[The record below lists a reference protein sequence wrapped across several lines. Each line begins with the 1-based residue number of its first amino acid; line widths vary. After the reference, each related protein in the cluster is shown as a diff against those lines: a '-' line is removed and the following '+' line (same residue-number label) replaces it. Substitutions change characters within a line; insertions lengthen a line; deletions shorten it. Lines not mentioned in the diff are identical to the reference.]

1 MPGTDI
7 GEALRI
13 VMGELPA
20 IPFLPELP
28 ARGPGADM
36 IGRGAGVLVD
46 LPVDLQPSG
55 WRLIDRPGRDAR
67 RTADLVERD
76 LDVMTE
82 VVADH
87 TGVFKLQVAGLWT
100 LAANLELPRGEKVL
114 ADSGAM
120 HDLTGSL
127 AEGVRRYV
135 ADVRRRLPNATVLVQ
150 LDEPSLPQVLA
161 GHVPTASG
169 YSVLPALD
177 VADARDGLAEV
188 VAAADAPVVLHCCAP
203 NLPLELARQ
212 CGAIAVSLDLS
223 LPDLRSSKRLDVLGE
238 ELEAGLA
245 LWAGV
250 VPSLD
255 TGAGN
260 AARNAAGNAAGGAAR
275 SSFGSGSAS
284 ARAQSSREPSARERS
299 ARERS
304 EDGTASPGLSDP
316 AHILAGVRS
325 IWRRLGLDPSRL
337 AELVVVTPTCGLA
350 GASPGYATAALGRC
364 REAAAWLVK
373 DPEG

>member
-46 LPVDLQPSG
+46 LPADLQPSG

-67 RTADLVERD
+67 RTADLAERD

-114 ADSGAM
+114 SDSGAM

-188 VAAADAPVVLHCCAP
+188 VSAADAPVVLHCCAP

-255 TGAGN
+255 SG
-260 AARNAAGNAAGGAAR
+260 ARNAAGNAAGTAAGGGAR
-275 SSFGSGSAS
+275 SSFRSGSESGSES
-284 ARAQSSREPSARERS
+284 ARAQSARERS

-304 EDGTASPGLSDP
+304 EDGKASPGLSDP

-337 AELVVVTPTCGLA
+337 AELVAVTPTCGLA